1 MPEQLDNP
9 NKTKILIA
17 DDDPAI
23 NDALAMMLEDA
34 GYEVVTTLNAEYVRQ
49 ITPEYP
55 DVVLLDIW
63 MSGYNGGEICQ
74 ELKQRQETRD
84 IPIIMIS
91 ANRDAEAIAK
101 QSGADAFLAKP
112 FEMDDLL
119 DAISNHI
126 RQSSHWSAN
135 ATLSPQS

>member
-1 MPEQLDNP
+1 MPQKLDAT
-9 NKTKILIA
+9 NKTKVLVA

-34 GYEVVTTLNAEYVRQ
+34 GYEVVTTLDAETVRQ
-49 ITPEYP
+49 ICPDYP

-74 ELKQRQETRD
+74 ELKKRQETKN

-101 QSGADAFLAKP
+101 KSGADAFLAKP

-119 DAISNHI
+119 ETI
-126 RQSSHWSAN
+126 RQHSA
-135 ATLSPQS
+135 SPR

>member
-1 MPEQLDNP
+1 MSQKLDSP
-9 NKTKILIA
+9 NKTKVLIA

-34 GYEVVTTLNAEYVRQ
+34 GYEVVTTLDAETVRQ
-49 ITPEYP
+49 ISADYP

-74 ELKQRQETRD
+74 ELKKRHDTKN

-101 QSGADAFLAKP
+101 KSGADAFLAKP

-119 DAISNHI
+119 DAISNH
-126 RQSSHWSAN
+126 SSPKSH
-135 ATLSPQS
+135 